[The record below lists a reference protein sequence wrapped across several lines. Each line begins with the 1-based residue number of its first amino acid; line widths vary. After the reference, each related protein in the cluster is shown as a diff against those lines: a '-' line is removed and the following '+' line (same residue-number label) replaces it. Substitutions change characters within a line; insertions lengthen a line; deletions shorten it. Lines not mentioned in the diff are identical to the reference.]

1 MLIRSFEV
9 ASSVALPLFSMYQL
23 FCLGEVIVRDN
34 VVAVIGAVVDA
45 VIGVD
50 VCEVVREDIAE
61 DVSEGR
67 R

>member
-9 ASSVALPLFSMYQL
+9 ASSLALPLFSMYQL

-34 VVAVIGAVVDA
+34 IGAVVVA
-45 VIGVD
+45 VVGED
-50 VCEVVREDIAE
+50 VGEVVREDIAE